1 METTTS
7 DDQYNTQRG
16 SCDSDEA
23 NTMVIQISSLSNWV
37 YGMVVNLKCPVY
49 LLFSIGSAHC
59 IYELHCIAFV
69 KNLGNSESGWLQSD
83 RKFDVKCALW
93 KQTVQQIFSN
103 TKLTLHSLGDTSLN
117 FDLEHKETRSRFSPR

>member
-1 METTTS
+1 
-7 DDQYNTQRG
+7 
-16 SCDSDEA
+16 
-23 NTMVIQISSLSNWV
+23 
-37 YGMVVNLKCPVY
+37 MVVDLKCTVY

-103 TKLTLHSLGDTSLN
+103 TKLTLHSLGDTFLN